1 MKRGKWLYLKNSHLV
16 GKMEYSLSLY
26 GQSSVSKDKIFS
38 LSYTNL
44 PTRRENMLLYLQII
58 CCEIS
63 AYNSWTVL

>member
-26 GQSSVSKDKIFS
+26 GQSSVSKDKTFS